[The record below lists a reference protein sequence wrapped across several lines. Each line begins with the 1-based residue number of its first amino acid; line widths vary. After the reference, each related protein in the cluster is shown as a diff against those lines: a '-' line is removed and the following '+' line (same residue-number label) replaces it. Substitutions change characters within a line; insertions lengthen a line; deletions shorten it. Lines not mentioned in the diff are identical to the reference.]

1 MPHFLNNLQ
10 SAKGVVVIVSSLQ
23 VVQSDVLSTRILM
36 VENMLSAM
44 LWVELVPSHSKQVFA
59 KSYKF
64 ECLKVTRISNLEPSC
79 PSIHHQCKTTV

>member
-1 MPHFLNNLQ
+1 MPHFFNNMQ
-10 SAKGVVVIVSSLQ
+10 SPKGVVVIVSSLQ
-23 VVQSDVLSTRILM
+23 VVHVLSTRKLM